1 MLFYVC
7 FVIYVHK
14 CATCVMCVEC
24 IYIVGQEYSSVC
36 VFWGVVE
43 KKEITRISRCVW
55 GVWLFQVFNLK
66 TITVNPIVYGYR
78 IIKREIFTCSAP

>member
-1 MLFYVC
+1 MLFLMYIYSGARIFK
-7 FVIYVHK
+7 FVFL
-14 CATCVMCVEC
+14 
-24 IYIVGQEYSSVC
+24 G
-36 VFWGVVE
+36 GVR

-78 IIKREIFTCSAP
+78 IIKREIFYLFSTLAVAVLPFTVAFTR

>member
-24 IYIVGQEYSSVC
+24 IYIVGQEYSNLCFLGVC
-36 VFWGVVE
+36 E
-43 KKEITRISRCVW
+43 KKRDNAYLSLCVGC
-55 GVWLFQVFNLK
+55 GVMIL
-66 TITVNPIVYGYR
+66 
-78 IIKREIFTCSAP
+78 

>member
-1 MLFYVC
+1 MYIYSGARIFK
-7 FVIYVHK
+7 FVFL
-14 CATCVMCVEC
+14 
-24 IYIVGQEYSSVC
+24 G
-36 VFWGVVE
+36 GVR

-78 IIKREIFTCSAP
+78 IIKREIFYLFSTLAVAVLPFTVAFTR

>member
-24 IYIVGQEYSSVC
+24 IYIVGQEYSSVYVFLGCGRKERDNAYLSLC
-36 VFWGVVE
+36 VGCVV
-43 KKEITRISRCVW
+43 ISSV
-55 GVWLFQVFNLK
+55 
-66 TITVNPIVYGYR
+66 
-78 IIKREIFTCSAP
+78 

>member
-1 MLFYVC
+1 MLFLMYIYSGARIFK
-7 FVIYVHK
+7 FVFL
-14 CATCVMCVEC
+14 
-24 IYIVGQEYSSVC
+24 G
-36 VFWGVVE
+36 GVR

-78 IIKREIFTCSAP
+78 IINCLRLSYYKERDFFTCSAP

>member
-1 MLFYVC
+1 MC
-7 FVIYVHK
+7 FF
-14 CATCVMCVEC
+14 
-24 IYIVGQEYSSVC
+24 G
-36 VFWGVVE
+36 GVVE

-78 IIKREIFTCSAP
+78 IIKREIFYLFSTLAVAVLPFTVAFTR

>member
-24 IYIVGQEYSSVC
+24 IYIVGQEYSSVY
-36 VFWGVVE
+36 VFF
-43 KKEITRISRCVW
+43 
-55 GVWLFQVFNLK
+55 GVW
-66 TITVNPIVYGYR
+66 
-78 IIKREIFTCSAP
+78 